1 MREASPRPQQPAVWP
16 IILCIAVTAIA
27 GAVLVLLPPWLL
39 GGADPK
45 LWGAAAGLAI
55 LVIGF
60 GALGIRLRAALGTG
74 R

>member
-1 MREASPRPQQPAVWP
+1 MSNDPQRQPPRAVWP

-27 GAVLVLLPPWLL
+27 GAVLVLLTPRLL
-39 GGADPK
+39 AGADPE

-60 GALGIRLRAALGTG
+60 GVLGIRLRSAHATAG
-74 R
+74 